1 MNIKYNTEKYSDETE
16 TADAWASQPMRYE
29 PPPPLSSD
37 AHHAAAR
44 GFGQA
49 FGLHPIPAVMT
60 LAVNAMM
67 FGAEVASLGALF
79 PAALAAAV
87 VLTFITYRAQKK
99 FYGDDHEAALIKA
112 LAVGLL
118 TAIPTGL
125 PAFLTVPS
133 GVVGL
138 VQTLRRKVN

>member
-1 MNIKYNTEKYSDETE
+1 MEAPFRTE
-16 TADAWASQPMRYE
+16 TREAPLDASSWERQAE
-29 PPPPLSSD
+29 PLAPSTGNP
-37 AHHAAAR
+37 HHVAAP
-44 GFGQA
+44 GFGQH

-60 LAVNAMM
+60 LTVNAMM
-67 FGAEVASLGALF
+67 FGAEAASLGALW

-87 VLTFITYRAQKK
+87 ALAFITYRAQKK

-125 PAFLTVPS
+125 PALLTVPS

-138 VQTLRRKVN
+138 VQTLRRKL